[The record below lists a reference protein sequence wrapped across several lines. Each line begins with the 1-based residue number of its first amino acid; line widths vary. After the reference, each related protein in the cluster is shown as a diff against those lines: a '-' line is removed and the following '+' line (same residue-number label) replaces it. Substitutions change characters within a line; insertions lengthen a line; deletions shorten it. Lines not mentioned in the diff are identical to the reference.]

1 MRNMFWNF
9 FRRLFFGAPIDYDKI
24 DRDLAMAVSRGNNN
38 FRSGYEIPDD
48 KKLPSVSEQIE
59 AHFDLS
65 KMR

>member
-24 DRDLAMAVSRGNNN
+24 DRDLAMAARRGNNN

-48 KKLPSVSEQIE
+48 KKPPPISEQIE